1 MELSPLTLT
10 EESDEN
16 VFEKTTRLENCS
28 HQSNF
33 TTSRSVSLPTICD
46 RSPTKIPKERHAGQ
60 PRPGPIGCSYRHSIF
75 FVPVT
80 KSHGNDFAFPL
91 SVAAIRDEQQ
101 QHLVWLD
108 NISLVA
114 LSLSLTNVW
123 RLPTFIYFN
132 NPAESLI
139 AYIILMTIIGLPL
152 FVLELSLGQFGRT
165 GVIKLW
171 RAVPLFKGKKIDKN
185 FRSFS
190 LFK

>member
-1 MELSPLTLT
+1 MTLT

-16 VFEKTTRLENCS
+16 VFEETTRLENCS

-46 RSPTKIPKERHAGQ
+46 RSPATSKKNNDRHAT
-60 PRPGPIGCSYRHSIF
+60 RPGPIGCSQRHSVF
-75 FVPVT
+75 FLPVT
-80 KSHGNDFAFPL
+80 KPHGNDFSYPL

-114 LSLSLTNVW
+114 LSLSLANVW

-171 RAVPLFKGKKIDKN
+171 RAVPLFKGKVLDKN
-185 FRSFS
+185 S
-190 LFK
+190 LAYPSA